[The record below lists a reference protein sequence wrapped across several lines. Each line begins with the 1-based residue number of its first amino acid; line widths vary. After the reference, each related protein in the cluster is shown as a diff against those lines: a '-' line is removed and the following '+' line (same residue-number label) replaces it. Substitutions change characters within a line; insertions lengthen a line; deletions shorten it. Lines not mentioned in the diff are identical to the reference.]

1 MITKL
6 PKLVIGFSKKYKGVK
21 KLKSFKPKPEAAIRP
36 LTYSA
41 KDKAIFSNTKFHLS
55 TSASIARQDKAS
67 RVASHIEHRS
77 LREGLRRIRAKSL
90 SIFGTKGHY
99 EKVPGTNF
107 KRISAKGKRAK
118 AAFIKAGEKV
128 TLISKRKGLKVYDKA
143 STKLGVSQRRFSAR
157 KRQTAFTS
165 DYERKITGMPPVEYT
180 ADMKSFH
187 GVRPAE
193 MVRRH
198 RASLSKIYSK
208 PKSWR
213 KRKDLITHYRTAA
226 KTELKQAKMDRNIF
240 RDESVQQITG
250 WKELTTKG
258 GYVSPRRK
266 VIRPITKT
274 IRSPELKQD
283 IRTKRW
289 YRTKLFD

>member
-1 MITKL
+1 M
-6 PKLVIGFSKKYKGVK
+6 PKMLVRFGPLALRQIK
-21 KLKSFKPKPEAAIRP
+21 KLKPFNKPKAEPYKAP
-36 LTYSA
+36 LRYDPKTKS
-41 KDKAIFSNTKFHLS
+41 IFINKKREISLAS
-55 TSASIARQDKAS
+55 SIARQDKAA

-99 EKVPGTNF
+99 DKVPGTNF

-118 AAFIKAGEKV
+118 AAFNKAGEKV
-128 TLISKRKGLKVYDKA
+128 RLISKRKGLRAYDKA
-143 STKLGVSQRRFSAR
+143 STKLGVGKRRYSAR

-213 KRKDLITHYRTAA
+213 KRSSLIRHYRGSA
-226 KTELKQAKMDRNIF
+226 KSELKQAKIDRSIF
-240 RDESVQQITG
+240 RDTTIEMQSGTTRKG
-250 WKELTTKG
+250 KE
-258 GYVSPRRK
+258 
-266 VIRPITKT
+266 IWKT
-274 IRSPELKQD
+274 IRSPEKVYD
-283 IRTKRW
+283 VHTKKW
-289 YRTKLFD
+289 KRTKLKLYD